1 MDNVDGNRDVFCYN
15 GVDTEVYKNY
25 DGTNS
30 NGLNTQRQTKG
41 VHWSSYVVFKGNI
54 VQTYDVEEV
63 SLTGQNKEQ
72 GERQVMNCQRYPS
85 DILRNDVLHRLVNEG
100 MV

>member
-30 NGLNTQRQTKG
+30 NGLNT
-41 VHWSSYVVFKGNI
+41 
-54 VQTYDVEEV
+54 
-63 SLTGQNKEQ
+63 
-72 GERQVMNCQRYPS
+72 
-85 DILRNDVLHRLVNEG
+85 
-100 MV
+100 